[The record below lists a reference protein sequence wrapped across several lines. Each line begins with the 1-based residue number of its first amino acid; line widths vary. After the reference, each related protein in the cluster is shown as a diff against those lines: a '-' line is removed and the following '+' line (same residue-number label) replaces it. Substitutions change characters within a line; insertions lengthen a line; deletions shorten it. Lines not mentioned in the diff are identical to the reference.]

1 MCRFEGKELIFNV
14 KVMKW
19 HDNEFNT
26 DFFDLWLNGQFEC
39 RYSSS
44 EELAK
49 RLELV
54 IIGG

>member
-44 EELAK
+44 EELAE
-49 RLELV
+49 RLKLV